1 VSCLFE
7 SLEALTDPLI
17 RIRVEAMYRE
27 LLDTDSNYKVLL
39 QESDQC
45 FQQLRN
51 ALPEEQQKTA
61 FLYEDTQL
69 SLQAILE
76 RSIYLQG
83 FKDALYLFNELQ
95 ISTHA

>member
-1 VSCLFE
+1 MFE

-27 LLDTDSNYKVLL
+27 LLNTDSNYKLLL
-39 QESDQC
+39 QESNQH

-51 ALPEEQQKTA
+51 SLPQDQQNAA
-61 FLYEDTQL
+61 FLFEDTEL

-95 ISTHA
+95 ISPHA

>member
-1 VSCLFE
+1 MFE

-27 LLDTDSNYKVLL
+27 LLDTDSNYKMLL
-39 QESDQC
+39 LESDQC

-51 ALPEEQQKTA
+51 ALPEEQQKAA

-95 ISTHA
+95 ISSHA

>member
-1 VSCLFE
+1 MFE

-17 RIRVEAMYRE
+17 RIRLEALYRE
-27 LLDTDSNYKVLL
+27 LLDTNSNYKVLL
-39 QESDQC
+39 MESYQC
-45 FQQLRN
+45 FKQLRN
-51 ALPEEQQKTA
+51 ALPEEQQKAA

-83 FKDALYLFNELQ
+83 FKDALFLFNELQ
-95 ISTHA
+95 ISSHA

>member
-1 VSCLFE
+1 MFE

-39 QESDQC
+39 LESDQC
-45 FQQLRN
+45 FQQLWN

-95 ISTHA
+95 ISTHS

>member
-1 VSCLFE
+1 MFE

-27 LLDTDSNYKVLL
+27 LLDSDSNYKLL
-39 QESDQC
+39 IQESDQC
-45 FQQLRN
+45 FQQFRN
-51 ALPEEQQKTA
+51 ALPEEQQKAA
-61 FLYEDTQL
+61 FLYEDNQL

-95 ISTHA
+95 ISSHA

>member
-1 VSCLFE
+1 MFE

-27 LLDTDSNYKVLL
+27 LLNTDSNYKLLL
-39 QESDQC
+39 QESNQQ

-51 ALPEEQQKTA
+51 SLPQDQQNAA
-61 FLYEDTQL
+61 FLYEDTEL

-95 ISTHA
+95 ISSHA